1 MLCVARRGR
10 WGREARG
17 RGSARL
23 PGSVL
28 QATGDPVGDRHLSL
42 LLRYTSSC
50 PSTSRCKGSTASS
63 RSSRSPRSKGNP
75 RMRRPLRRLLR
86 NTLTRRMSGRTLAR
100 ERESIKN
107 EEGVGLSRFPLH
119 ADSPVAPSQRIVPA
133 YTGLG
138 YAESAP
144 YLLLGGAPDVLLLA
158 EEPVNGDP
166 DEGVLRDPLA
176 PPRRL
181 APVDAAGQRRQRI
194 HLVAP
199 QARLLAFEREVLR
212 DPRRR
217 RHGLIAA
224 LLPCGGFHGGPSPA
238 SWPALGHLLPRSCRR
253 PLAVSSLT
261 PAFLRCSPY
270 LVYEVGQTPPAP
282 PAHQTFTLS
291 RSPSNWPATRL

>member
-1 MLCVARRGR
+1 
-10 WGREARG
+10 
-17 RGSARL
+17 
-23 PGSVL
+23 
-28 QATGDPVGDRHLSL
+28 
-42 LLRYTSSC
+42 
-50 PSTSRCKGSTASS
+50 
-63 RSSRSPRSKGNP
+63 
-75 RMRRPLRRLLR
+75 MRRSRMDAFDEINDDSSKSLVSH
-86 NTLTRRMSGRTLAR
+86 TLTRRMSGRTLAR

-119 ADSPVAPSQRIVPA
+119 ADSPVAPSRRIVPA

-181 APVDAAGQRRQRI
+181 APVDAAGHGRQRI

-224 LLPCGGFHGGPSPA
+224 LLPCGGFHSGPSPTPW
-238 SWPALGHLLPRSCRR
+238 STLGRLPPIKR
-253 PLAVSSLT
+253 
-261 PAFLRCSPY
+261 SPY
-270 LVYEVGQTPPAP
+270 RD
-282 PAHQTFTLS
+282 H
-291 RSPSNWPATRL
+291 RATRQLPSCSHPRRCGSCAVRVRL

>member
-1 MLCVARRGR
+1 MRKSRMVAFD
-10 WGREARG
+10 EINDD
-17 RGSARL
+17 S
-23 PGSVL
+23 SK
-28 QATGDPVGDRHLSL
+28 SL
-42 LLRYTSSC
+42 V
-50 PSTSRCKGSTASS
+50 SR
-63 RSSRSPRSKGNP
+63 
-75 RMRRPLRRLLR
+75 
-86 NTLTRRMSGRTLAR
+86 TLTRRMSGRTLAR

-119 ADSPVAPSQRIVPA
+119 ADSPVAQSQRIVPA

-181 APVDAAGQRRQRI
+181 APVDTAGQRRQRI

-238 SWPALGHLLPRSCRR
+238 SWPALGHLLPLSCGAAPISSMRSARPRR
-253 PLAVSSLT
+253 RLPPIKRSPYRGHRATRQPLACSH
-261 PAFLRCSPY
+261 PRRCGSCA
-270 LVYEVGQTPPAP
+270 VRA
-282 PAHQTFTLS
+282 
-291 RSPSNWPATRL
+291 RL

>member
-1 MLCVARRGR
+1 
-10 WGREARG
+10 
-17 RGSARL
+17 
-23 PGSVL
+23 
-28 QATGDPVGDRHLSL
+28 
-42 LLRYTSSC
+42 
-50 PSTSRCKGSTASS
+50 
-63 RSSRSPRSKGNP
+63 
-75 RMRRPLRRLLR
+75 
-86 NTLTRRMSGRTLAR
+86 MSGRTLAR

-107 EEGVGLSRFPLH
+107 EEGVSLSRFPLH
-119 ADSPVAPSQRIVPA
+119 VNSPLAPSRRVVPA

-138 YAESAP
+138 YAKSAP
-144 YLLLGGAPDVLLLA
+144 YLLLGRAPDVLLLA

-238 SWPALGHLLPRSCRR
+238 PVADLLRSRPSLPLSCGAAPISSMRSARPRRRLPPIKGSPYRGHRATRQ
-253 PLAVSSLT
+253 PLACSH
-261 PAFLRCSPY
+261 PRRCGSCA
-270 LVYEVGQTPPAP
+270 VRA
-282 PAHQTFTLS
+282 
-291 RSPSNWPATRL
+291 RL